1 MRGFVAFIK
10 KEFTEQLR
18 SGKLFML
25 AAVFV
30 LFGIM
35 NPAVAKLTPWM
46 MEQFAE
52 SLAQTGISITEYEIT
67 AFDSWLQ
74 FFKNIPMALII
85 FVLAECGIFT
95 KEYASRTLVLCLTK
109 GLTRRRVMLA
119 KTFVLSILWSVLY
132 FACFGVTYA
141 YSAYF
146 WDNSVVCSLGF
157 AVLGWW
163 LLGMLCVA
171 LVPFFSALF
180 DANTGVAAGVGGVI
194 VASYLLGLIPRLAE
208 YTPAF
213 LMKSAPLMYGQAD
226 SGEYTY
232 AVIVTAILIV
242 ASVAAALPLF
252 NKKQL

>member
-25 AAVFV
+25 AAVFAF
-30 LFGIM
+30 FGIM

-109 GLTRRRVMLA
+109 GLTRQKVMLA
-119 KTFVLSILWSVLY
+119 KTFTLVALWSVLY

-146 WDNSVVCSLGF
+146 WDNSVIGSLGF
-157 AVLGWW
+157 SVFGWW
-163 LLGMLCVA
+163 LLGILSV
-171 LVPFFSALF
+171 LLIPFFSALLN
-180 DANTGVAAGVGGVI
+180 ANTGVAAGVGAVLGL
-194 VASYLLGLIPRLAE
+194 SYLVGLLPALAE

-213 LMKSAPLMYGQAD
+213 LMKTAPLMYSQAEVGD
-226 SGEYTY
+226 YTA
-232 AVIVTAILIV
+232 AVVITSVLC
-242 ASVAAALPLF
+242 VAAVALALPLF